1 MHALHRILVKLEDK
15 DETIEEIR
23 SVAKSETEDYY
34 NAYDW
39 RETDTAGRWESE
51 YPCNVILGR
60 DEPDKIIDE
69 LLVVRDQQENI
80 LRHHVE
86 SLKKYCPSMNIED
99 IIKYSPRS
107 SFGEGGLIYYHL
119 KSIANHLAGVYD
131 FDSAFFNTED
141 CDSIINDELI
151 NEIKKKPEDWA
162 VVLFDCHF

>member
-15 DETIEEIR
+15 NETIDEIR
-23 SVAKSETEDYY
+23 SFAKNETEDYY

-99 IIKYSPRS
+99 IIKNSPRS
-107 SFGEGGLIYYHL
+107 SFGEGGLISYHL
-119 KSIANHLAGVYD
+119 KCISGLLVGAYD
-131 FDSAFFNTED
+131 FGSAFFNTEE

-151 NEIKKKPEDWA
+151 NEIRKKPEDWA

>member
-1 MHALHRILVKLEDK
+1 MHALHRVLVRLEEK
-15 DETIEEIR
+15 DESIDEIR
-23 SVAKSETEDYY
+23 SFAKSETEDCF
-34 NAYDW
+34 NAFDW
-39 RETDTAGRWESE
+39 RETETAGRWESE

-60 DEPDKIIDE
+60 DEPDKIIKE
-69 LLVVRDQQENI
+69 LLTVKEQQESV
-80 LRHHVE
+80 LHGHVE

-99 IIKYSPRS
+99 IVNDSPRS
-107 SFGEGGLIYYHL
+107 SFGEGGMIYYHL

-151 NEIKKKPEDWA
+151 NEIRKKPEDWA